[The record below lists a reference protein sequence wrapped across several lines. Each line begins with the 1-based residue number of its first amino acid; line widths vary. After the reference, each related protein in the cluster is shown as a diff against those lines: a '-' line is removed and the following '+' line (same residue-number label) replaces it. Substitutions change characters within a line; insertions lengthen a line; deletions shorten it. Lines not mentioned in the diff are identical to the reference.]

1 MGAKIKMT
9 ELRTAMD
16 TIMRRETALYDEL
29 KTSTNTQIRETAI
42 ECKTRASFAHDVL
55 EALRGNKV
63 YLNIRLT

>member
-16 TIMRRETALYDEL
+16 AIMRKETELYEEL
-29 KTSTNTQIRETAI
+29 KISTNTQIRETAI

-55 EALRGNKV
+55 EALKGNKV

>member
-16 TIMRRETALYDEL
+16 AIMRKETELYEEL
-29 KTSTNTQIRETAI
+29 KISTNTQIREAAI

-55 EALRGNKV
+55 EALKGNKV